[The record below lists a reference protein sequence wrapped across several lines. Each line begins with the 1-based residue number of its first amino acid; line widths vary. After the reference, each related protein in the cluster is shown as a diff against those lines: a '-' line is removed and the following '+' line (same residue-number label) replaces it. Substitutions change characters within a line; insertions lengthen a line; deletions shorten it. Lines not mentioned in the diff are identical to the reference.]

1 MNPVG
6 DATLGALRASLPGTR
21 MRWIFA
27 VGSACLVLN
36 ACEFTTMTDRVRI
49 RAANEFNC
57 DVEKVEVESLGSNGY
72 HAKGCGQGGTFV
84 CSGDPSGSEGH
95 TCVRQKK

>member
-1 MNPVG
+1 
-6 DATLGALRASLPGTR
+6 
-21 MRWIFA
+21 MRWFLA

-36 ACEFTTMTDRVRI
+36 ACEFTTMTDRVRF

-84 CSGDPSGSEGH
+84 CSGDPSTSEGH